1 MRRRHLVEIEDTPW
15 CPAVVRDGGTDWLA
29 FMANT
34 SGWFAA
40 TAPRIREAMHATG
53 TDHVL
58 DLCSGGGGP
67 WLSLVRT
74 LEETGAATVEL
85 SDRYPNLRAFADLS
99 IRSRGRLGY
108 RRESID
114 ATNVPAELAGVR
126 TMFNGFHH
134 FAPDTARAIL
144 ADAVAKRRAIA
155 VFEGI
160 SHRGLG
166 MAGLP
171 LQLPAILL
179 LTPFIRPFRWSR
191 LVLTYAL
198 PAIPGL
204 VLFDGAISVLRV
216 YSPDELRALVS
227 SIPAA
232 ETFNWDIGIT
242 RMPGTPIG
250 FTHLIGT
257 PRVSSAPRVRRIG
270 PPAGST

>member
-1 MRRRHLVEIEDTPW
+1 MRRRHLIEIEDTTW
-15 CPAVVRDGGTDWLA
+15 CPAVLRDGGTDWLA

-40 TAPRIREAMHATG
+40 AAPKIRQAMVATG
-53 TDHVL
+53 TNSVL

-67 WLSLVRT
+67 WLSLAGALEGSGDVR
-74 LEETGAATVEL
+74 VEL
-85 SDRYPNLRAFADLS
+85 SDRFPNLRAFEALRL
-99 IRSRGRLGY
+99 RSGGRLGY
-108 RRESID
+108 RPESID
-114 ATNVPAELAGVR
+114 ATNVPAHITGVR

-134 FAPDTARAIL
+134 FHPPVARAIL

-155 VFEGI
+155 VFEGV

-191 LVLTYAL
+191 LALTYAL
-198 PAIPGL
+198 PVIPGL
-204 VLFDGAISVLRV
+204 VLFDGAVSVLRI
-216 YSPDELRALVS
+216 YKPDELCALVKDV
-227 SIPAA
+227 PDAQ
-232 ETFNWDIGIT
+232 TFDWDIGVT
-242 RMPGTPIG
+242 RVSGTPLG

-257 PRVSSAPRVRRIG
+257 PRVSSTP
-270 PPAGST
+270 